1 MKKLKNNFIK
11 YVALLSKMKTIDMQ
25 DMRHLNLFGKITQ
38 VRTRFCFNYN
48 NLIIFW
54 VPKNLVSRA
63 IGENGRNIKRINEI
77 LSKKVKVVSKPEGI
91 HEIKRFVEA
100 IVSPVTF
107 KDLEVKDNEIILT
120 AGFQSKAAL
129 IGRNRRRLHELQKI
143 LKDYFGKELRII

>member
-1 MKKLKNNFIK
+1 
-11 YVALLSKMKTIDMQ
+11 MKTIDMQ
-25 DMRHLNLFGKITQ
+25 DIRHLNLFGKITQ

-48 NLIIFW
+48 NLIIFC

>member
-1 MKKLKNNFIK
+1 M
-11 YVALLSKMKTIDMQ
+11 ALLSKMKTIDMQ

-48 NLIIFW
+48 NLIIFC